1 MGVSIKEI
9 VSCFMVLFAIIDI
22 TGATPI
28 LINLRQRGCKIN
40 PFNVSFSSLIICVL
54 FLFLGEG
61 ILAIFGVDISSFAI
75 AGSIILLMMAAEMIF
90 GVQIFKDD
98 APASVGTIVPVIFPL
113 IAGTGT
119 MTTLVALRAEYATIN
134 IIIALVLNMSLV
146 YVVIAKLEWVT
157 SWLKEGAIYIMR
169 KVFGLILLAIAIK
182 LFTANIVTMIPR

>member
-1 MGVSIKEI
+1 MGISIKEI

-40 PFNVSFSSLIICVL
+40 AFNVSFSSLIICVL

-119 MTTLVALRAEYATIN
+119 MTTLVALRAEYATVN
-134 IIIALVLNMSLV
+134 IIIALVLNMTLV
-146 YVVIAKLEWVT
+146 YLVISKLEWVT

>member
-1 MGVSIKEI
+1 MGIDLKDI
-9 VSCFMVLFAIIDI
+9 FSCFMVLFAIIDI

-28 LINLRQRGCKIN
+28 LLNLKQRGCKIKA
-40 PFNVSFSSLIICVL
+40 FQVSFSSLMICTL

-61 ILAIFGVDISSFAI
+61 ILAVFGVDISSFAI
-75 AGSIILLMMAAEMIF
+75 AGSLILLMMAAEMIF

-98 APASVGTIVPVIFPL
+98 APESVGTIVPVIFPL

-134 IIIALVLNMSLV
+134 IIIALILNMSIVYLV
-146 YVVIAKLEWVT
+146 ISKLDWVT
-157 SWLKEGAIYIMR
+157 SWLREGAIYIMR

-182 LFTANIVTMIPR
+182 LFTANIVTLLPR